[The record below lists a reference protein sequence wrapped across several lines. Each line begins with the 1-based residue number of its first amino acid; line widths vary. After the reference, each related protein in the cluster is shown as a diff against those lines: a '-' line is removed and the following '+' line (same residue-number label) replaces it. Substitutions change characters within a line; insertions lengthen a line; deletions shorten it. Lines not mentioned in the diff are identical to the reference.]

1 MRIIIEGPDNVG
13 KTTLIK
19 NIIKEFKIPFI
30 EIHSYAPPYKDTK
43 NCLKFENEY
52 ISQMFKLF
60 ENFDSVIADR
70 SHVGTMVY
78 SPIYREYDGKF
89 VLDLEKKE
97 INKDY
102 WKDTFLITLVDDPE
116 NLIKREDGLSFS
128 IDPKLK
134 QKEIDLFYEA
144 HKLSLIYN
152 KLIINIKD
160 FNEEKLSKAVCAW
173 ISSIDNVRK

>member
-30 EIHSYAPPYKDTK
+30 EIHSYAPPFKDTE
-43 NCLKFENEY
+43 NCLKFENDY

-60 ENFDSVIADR
+60 ENFENVVADR

-89 VLDLEKKE
+89 VLDLEKK
-97 INKDY
+97 K
-102 WKDTFLITLVDDPE
+102 
-116 NLIKREDGLSFS
+116 LIKIIGK
-128 IDPKLK
+128 I
-134 QKEIDLFYEA
+134 LF
-144 HKLSLIYN
+144 
-152 KLIINIKD
+152 
-160 FNEEKLSKAVCAW
+160 
-173 ISSIDNVRK
+173 